1 MENSSVLL
9 HIHNIQKYYG
19 SNNSNIVK
27 ALDDISFDVQKEN
40 FLELWVLPELEK
52 HFTKLHFDY

>member
-52 HFTKLHFDY
+52 ALY